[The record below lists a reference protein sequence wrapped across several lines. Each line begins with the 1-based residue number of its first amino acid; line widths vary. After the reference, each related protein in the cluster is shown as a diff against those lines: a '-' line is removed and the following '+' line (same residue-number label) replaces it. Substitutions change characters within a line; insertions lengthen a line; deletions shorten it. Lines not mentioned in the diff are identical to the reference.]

1 MTPGA
6 QPRLLLTGAAGRIGR
21 AVLLALSEHWEVAA
35 TDLPG
40 RGCAVLD
47 VTDLAACR
55 QACAGVDAVVHMA
68 GNPSTEAPWEELLAA
83 NVIGAYN
90 IAQAAMDA
98 QVRRL
103 VLASSIQAVVGYP
116 KSRQLRAED
125 RVRPDNLYGA
135 TKAWSEALGSWVAA
149 ASTTTVVVLRIG
161 FCLEQP
167 PSGPDA
173 TPLDMAMWLSYG
185 DVARLVVAAASA
197 PAVEYFVGNGISA
210 NRFQRLDLEST
221 RAALGYE
228 PLDDAW
234 TFVDPRP
241 TAVADRGGGGPW
253 RKRRQAPRQH
263 GC

>member
-1 MTPGA
+1 MPDVK
-6 QPRLLLTGAAGRIGR
+6 PRLLLTGAAGRIGR
-21 AVLLALSEHWEVAA
+21 AVLPALSQRWEVTA

-40 RGCAVLD
+40 RRCPVLD

-55 QACAGVDAVVHMA
+55 QACFGVDAVVHMA
-68 GNPSTEAPWEELLAA
+68 GNPSTEAPWEELLPA

-98 QVRRL
+98 GVRRL

-116 KSRQLRAED
+116 KSRQFRAED
-125 RVRPDNLYGA
+125 RVRPDNLYGV
-135 TKAWSEALGSWVAA
+135 TKAWSEALGSWVAS

-161 FCLEQP
+161 FCLEHP
-167 PSGPDA
+167 PSGPEA
-173 TPLDMAMWLSYG
+173 TPLDLAMWLSYG

-197 PAVEYFVGNGISA
+197 PGVEYFVANGISA
-210 NRFQRLDLEST
+210 NRFQRLDLETT

-234 TFVDPRP
+234 AFADPGP
-241 TAVADRGGGGPW
+241 TSPADRGRGGPW
-253 RKRRQAPRQH
+253 RKRPGAPR
-263 GC
+263 